1 LALLPHITLTH
12 HVSLISLMHIQEIGE
27 NVLMALDTL
36 RTHKVRSALTMLG
49 VIGGTMTVIAISSFL
64 TGLQE
69 YVLEQTKRFGPDIV
83 FVTKWDNIGIRFS
96 RPSQSERSRKTLT
109 IDDARAVSELPS
121 AESVSPTLL
130 VGSFGPGTQ
139 PVVKYK
145 GIEANRPL
153 IFGVWSNY
161 DAVRNVYIR
170 TGRFFTQSE
179 QDHHAQVAIAGAAIA
194 ETLFGA
200 LDALDREIDVE
211 GKVYRVIGVME
222 KAPGGLFGGD
232 PVEDRELLVPFET
245 LKRDHPEIDDITINV
260 KAKPDQFGRL
270 IDEITELMRRRRG
283 VANNKPNDFGI
294 STPGSIFEVLAQF
307 AAVASFIV
315 FPLSAAGLLVGGIG
329 VMNIMLVSVTE
340 RTKEIG
346 VRRAIGARKSDIIW
360 QFLTEAVTL
369 TAVGGVIG
377 IFAGWVVSI
386 ALKQLAPTLPSVI
399 PMWAVLLGFIVS
411 CSVGLIFG
419 MWPAVKAARLDP
431 IEALRYE

>member
-1 LALLPHITLTH
+1 
-12 HVSLISLMHIQEIGE
+12 MHIQEIGE
-27 NVLMALDTL
+27 NVLMAFDAL

-64 TGLQE
+64 TGLRE
-69 YVLEQTKRFGPDIV
+69 YVLEQTKRFGPDII

-96 RPSQSERSRKTLT
+96 RPSQSERSRKNLT
-109 IDDARAVSELPS
+109 IDDAHSISELPA
-121 AESVSPTLL
+121 AETVSPTLV

-145 GIEANRPL
+145 AIEANRPI

-161 DAVRNVYIR
+161 DSVRNVYIR
-170 TGRFFTQSE
+170 SGRFFTQSE
-179 QDHHAQVAIAGAAIA
+179 QDHRAQVAVIGSAIA

-200 LDALDREIDVE
+200 LEPIDHEIDLE
-211 GKVYRVIGVME
+211 GKSYHVIGVME

-232 PVEDRELLVPFET
+232 PIEDRQLLVPFES
-245 LKRDHPEIDDITINV
+245 LKRDHPEIEDITINV
-260 KAKPDQFGRL
+260 KARPDQFGRL
-270 IDEITELMRRRRG
+270 VDEITELMRRRRG
-283 VANNKPNDFGI
+283 VGNDKPNDFGI

-307 AAVASFIV
+307 AAIASFIV

-360 QFLTEAVTL
+360 QFLTEAITL
-369 TAVGGVIG
+369 TAVGGLIG
-377 IFAGWVVSI
+377 IFAGWVVSL
-386 ALKQLAPTLPSVI
+386 ALKQLAPTLPSII
-399 PMWAVLLGFIVS
+399 PLWAVLLGFFVS

-419 MWPAVKAARLDP
+419 MWPAMKAARLDP

>member
-1 LALLPHITLTH
+1 
-12 HVSLISLMHIQEIGE
+12 MHIQEIGE

-36 RTHKVRSALTMLG
+36 RTHKVRSALTMIG

-64 TGLQE
+64 TGLRE

-83 FVTKWDNIGIRFS
+83 FLTKWDNIGIRFS
-96 RPSQSERSRKTLT
+96 RPSQSERSRKNLT
-109 IDDARAVSELPS
+109 IDDARAVGELPS

-161 DAVRNVYIR
+161 DSVRNVYIR
-170 TGRFFTQSE
+170 TGRFFTQAE
-179 QDHHAQVAIAGAAIA
+179 QDHRAQVAIAGAAIA

-200 LDALDREIDVE
+200 LDAMDREIDVE
-211 GKVYRVIGVME
+211 GKVYRVVGVME

-245 LKRDHPEIDDITINV
+245 LKRDHPEIDDITVNV
-260 KAKPDQFGRL
+260 KAKPDQFGKL
-270 IDEITELMRRRRG
+270 VDEITELMRRRRG
-283 VANNKPNDFGI
+283 VANDKPNDFGI

-346 VRRAIGARKSDIIW
+346 VRRAIGARKADIIW
-360 QFLTEAVTL
+360 QFLTEAITL
-369 TAVGGVIG
+369 TAVGGLIG
-377 IFAGWVVSI
+377 IFAGWVISL

-399 PMWAVLLGFIVS
+399 PLWAVLLGFFVS
-411 CSVGLIFG
+411 CAVGLIFG